1 MTAVTTA
8 QRKPKITLPANIIAA
23 LDDPAWWQP
32 WFLRGDWQSW
42 RSFSSAAFGLP
53 MDDQALQI
61 YRECTGRNEPPQ
73 HQVTE
78 AWAICGR
85 RAGKTRVLSTVC
97 AWLGCFVDWR
107 EYFAPGECGTIML
120 LAANRRQARTA
131 MRYLRSLIL
140 DHPVLARLVARE
152 TEDALELT
160 NRIIIE
166 VQTASFRVTRGYT
179 IPAVI
184 CDELAYWLSDEDNAN
199 PAGEILDALRP
210 AMATIPGSMMLIA
223 TSPYSRKGPV
233 WEAWQR
239 HWAKEHDSI
248 LIWKATTRAM
258 NSTVPRRVIDAA
270 MERDPASAS
279 AEYMAEFRSDIE
291 NYLTREVIEAAVT
304 PGLFEI
310 PPMSGTVYSAFT
322 DPSGGSQDSFTLG
335 IAHRDDNGHGILD
348 CVRERRVPF
357 SPDAVVEEFAAV
369 LKSYGVTEVVGDRYA
384 GEWPRERFN
393 QHGITYEP
401 AERPKSDLYRDFL
414 PIINS
419 GRCELLDNA
428 RMVAQLVSLERRT
441 ARGGRDSID
450 HPPGAHDD
458 LANVCAGAI
467 VQVAGEPDAMEVWVK
482 LNR

>member
-1 MTAVTTA
+1 MTAVA
-8 QRKPKITLPANIIAA
+8 ARKPRITLPAHILAC
-23 LDDPAWWQP
+23 LDDENWWGAW
-32 WFLRGDWQSW
+32 FSRGDWAAW
-42 RSFSSAAFGLP
+42 RAFLASAFALP
-53 MDDQALQI
+53 LDGAALQI
-61 YRECTGRNEPPQ
+61 YRECTGRSEPPQ
-73 HQVTE
+73 QQAAE

-107 EYFAPGECGTIML
+107 EYFAKGECGTIML

-152 TEDALELT
+152 TEDSLELT
-160 NRIIIE
+160 NRVIIE

-179 IPAVI
+179 VPAVI

-210 AMATIPGSMMLIA
+210 AMATIPGAMMLIA

-239 HWAKEHDSI
+239 HWAKEHDPI
-248 LIWKATTRAM
+248 LIWRAATRAM
-258 NSTVPRRVIDAA
+258 NSTVPQRVVDAA

-279 AEYMAEFRSDIE
+279 AEYMAAFRSDIE
-291 NYLTREVIEAAVT
+291 TYLNREVIEAAVT
-304 PGLFEI
+304 PGQFEI
-310 PPMSGTVYSAFT
+310 PPMPGTVYAAFV
-322 DPSGGSQDSFTLG
+322 DPSGGSQDSFSLG
-335 IAHRDDNGHGILD
+335 IAHRDGDGHGVLD

-357 SPDAVVEEFAAV
+357 SPDQVCQEFASV
-369 LKSYGVTEVVGDRYA
+369 LKSYGIHEVTGDRYA
-384 GEWPRERFN
+384 GEWPRERFD

-401 AERPKSDLYRDFL
+401 AEKPKSVLYGEFL

-419 GRCELLDNA
+419 GRCELLDHP
-428 RMVAQLVSLERRT
+428 RMIAQLVGLERRT

-450 HPPGAHDD
+450 HAPGAHDD
-458 LANVCAGAI
+458 IANVCAGAI
-467 VQVAGEPDAMEVWVK
+467 VAVAGEEDPLAMWCR
-482 LNR
+482 LNK

>member
-1 MTAVTTA
+1 MTAVA
-8 QRKPKITLPANIIAA
+8 AARKPKLTLPADILAC
-23 LDDPAWWQP
+23 LDDENWWRP
-32 WFLRGDWQSW
+32 WFARGDWTAW
-42 RSFSSAAFGLP
+42 RSFLSAAFGLA
-53 MDDQALQI
+53 MDDAALQI
-61 YRECTGRNEPPQ
+61 YRECTGRSEPPQ
-73 HQVTE
+73 QQATE

-107 EYFAPGECGTIML
+107 EYFAKGECGTIML
-120 LAANRRQARTA
+120 LAANRRQSRTA

-152 TEDALELT
+152 TEDSLELT

-166 VQTASFRVTRGYT
+166 VQTASFRVTRDYSV
-179 IPAVI
+179 PAVI

-223 TSPYSRKGPV
+223 TSPYSRRGPV

-239 HWAKEHDSI
+239 HWAKEHDPI
-248 LIWKATTRAM
+248 LIWRAPTRAM
-258 NSTVPRRVIDAA
+258 NSTVPQRVVDAA

-279 AEYMAEFRSDIE
+279 AEYLAEFRSDIE

-310 PPMSGTVYSAFT
+310 PPMPHVVYSAFT

-335 IAHRDDNGHGILD
+335 IAHRDDNGHGVLD

-357 SPDAVVEEFAAV
+357 SPDAVVEEFAA
-369 LKSYGVTEVVGDRYA
+369 LLRTYGIHEVVGDRYA

-393 QHGITYEP
+393 QHGI
-401 AERPKSDLYRDFL
+401 
-414 PIINS
+414 
-419 GRCELLDNA
+419 
-428 RMVAQLVSLERRT
+428 
-441 ARGGRDSID
+441 
-450 HPPGAHDD
+450 
-458 LANVCAGAI
+458 
-467 VQVAGEPDAMEVWVK
+467 
-482 LNR
+482 